1 MLEARDLKC
10 RRGERSLFEAL
21 SFSAAPG
28 CLLRVEG
35 ANGSGKT
42 TLLRMLCG
50 LSRPDAGAIYWRGES
65 IAKLG
70 EAYRASMAYLGHQ
83 NAIKEDLSGVENLRF
98 YGALHGQRISSRQ
111 ALDAL
116 ARMGVERAAHL
127 PTRALSQG
135 QKRRVALA
143 RLIFHRESP
152 LWILDEAF
160 VALDPAAVAEV
171 ARLIGEQLAGGG
183 VVLYTTHQDIAIDAP
198 LRQSLLLQ

>member
-10 RRGERSLFEAL
+10 LRGERRLFEGL

-35 ANGSGKT
+35 PNGSGKT
-42 TLLRMLCG
+42 SLLRMLCG
-50 LSRPDAGAIYWRGES
+50 LTQAEAGTIRWQGEAIAR
-65 IAKLG
+65 LG
-70 EAYRASMAYLGHQ
+70 EAYRRQMVYLGHQ

-98 YGALHGQRISSRQ
+98 YAALRGQRISTQQ
-111 ALDAL
+111 ALAAL

-127 PTRALSQG
+127 PARVLSQG

-143 RLIFHRESP
+143 RLIFHRQSP
-152 LWILDEAF
+152 LWVLDEAF
-160 VALDPAAVAEV
+160 VALDPVAVEEV

-183 VVLYTTHQDIAIDAP
+183 IVLYTTHQDIAINAP
-198 LRQSLLLQ
+198 LRQSLQLQ